1 MTGTAAHGLAR
12 RARAAALVLAVP
24 LAVLLAVLLAG
35 CGAAEDGS
43 VRDGGGAGDPSPEV
57 GSSATFDTFVVDA
70 GLEDLPRG
78 EVLLRRAGASAD
90 EVALRVA
97 VVIADTPQA
106 RSRGL
111 MEVAEVPD
119 GIGMLFVFPEPA
131 GPEGRPGFW
140 MLDTPVALDIAFAAD
155 GRIVGVATMRPC
167 PGPPCPVTHPGV
179 EYDVALEV
187 REGAL
192 RAAGIGPGDRLEHR

>member
-1 MTGTAAHGLAR
+1 M
-12 RARAAALVLAVP
+12 
-24 LAVLLAVLLAG
+24 
-35 CGAAEDGS
+35 
-43 VRDGGGAGDPSPEV
+43 RDGRAGAPGPV
-57 GSSATFDTFVVDA
+57 AGSSAALDAFAAAA

-78 EVLLRRAGASAD
+78 EVLLRRAGAPAD

-97 VVIADTPQA
+97 VVVADTPQA

-119 GIGMLFVFPEPA
+119 GVGMLFVFPEPA
-131 GPEGRPGFW
+131 GPGGRPGFW
-140 MLDTPVALDIAFAAD
+140 MLDTLVALDIAFAAD

-192 RAAGIGPGDRLEHR
+192 RAAGIGPGDLLDHR